1 MIKIFYLVSDQVRT
15 YCQQYVAQA
24 PDGYCVE
31 VHEPTRTKDQNA
43 AQWPILDAFAQQVK
57 WPVNGELID
66 MTSEEW
72 KDVLTAAF
80 TQETMR
86 VAKGL
91 RGGVVML
98 GKRTSK
104 FGKKKFSE
112 WMEFLHAEAVEQGVV
127 VYPTPAKA
135 AA

>member
-1 MIKIFYLVSDQVRT
+1 MIKVFYLVSDQVRSH
-15 YCQQYVAQA
+15 CQHYIQKA
-24 PDGYCVE
+24 PEGYCVE
-31 VHEPTRTKDQNA
+31 VREPSRTKDQNA

-57 WPVNGELID
+57 WPVNGEMID

-112 WMEFLHAEAVEQGVV
+112 WIEFLHAEAAEQGVV
-127 VYPTPAKA
+127 VYPAPVKA